1 MIYWNVDIPENQQ
14 GIEMADI
21 TSIEEVLS
29 DLENYPGVN
38 EAVLI
43 SRSGMHIAGTVP
55 DGAHPETYVAMFAIL
70 LGAAE
75 TAISELKEKLD
86 AVLINLEESKVM
98 VVNDGPKALYVL
110 RLDGDVDLHGL
121 ETKLLETSKSIEQ
134 HL

>member
-1 MIYWNVDIPENQQ
+1 MIYWNRNIPENRQV
-14 GIEMADI
+14 IEMADV

-43 SRSGMHIAGTVP
+43 SRSGMHIAGSVP
-55 DGAHPETYVAMFAIL
+55 DGAHAETYVAMFAIL

-75 TAISELKEKLD
+75 TAISELKENLD
-86 AVLINLEESKVM
+86 AVLINLEQSKVM

-110 RLDGDVDLHGL
+110 RLAGDVDLHGL
-121 ETKLLETSKSIEQ
+121 ETKLLETSKTIEQ
-134 HL
+134 YL